1 MQRYEL
7 LHNNMCNYCDF
18 YSIYCENDCKNDKNI
33 HIATELTKIIAN
45 FVPCLT
51 NIVPLHNYS
60 CTNQNHNND

>member
-1 MQRYEL
+1 MQ
-7 LHNNMCNYCDF
+7 F
-18 YSIYCENDCKNDKNI
+18 CENDCNKDKNT

-60 CTNQNHNND
+60 CTNQNYNND